1 MWLGIII
8 TLALGIGL
16 AKVLVDLQSKEIINN
31 WKAYRCLPQVM
42 TMAGIFKPADDPRS
56 SFEYT
61 ADNFS
66 FCSSELAKSALNLAL
81 KPVFDVFYQM
91 MNTAT
96 QSIGFTMNLRTLAS
110 NMFSGLNRMFDVFNR
125 RFGLTLNELQKGFIK
140 QYNAIQKASTIANA
154 AVFAGIS
161 FVQSIMNFIKL
172 IVTIVIVITVI
183 LIVIAILFFWI
194 LAPITPLI
202 LSALIVAGAFGG
214 AVGNMAESFCFTG
227 STQIV
232 LKDETVKSIDKIQIG
247 DVLFNGSVVTACMN
261 FESDSD
267 TDLRLIDDINVSGSH
282 IIYDSGPI
290 FVKDHKLS
298 KQTICFEKRLYCLN
312 TSDHKIPV
320 KGASKIWYFADWEEL
335 DKSSMSEWA
344 LFVNDILNG
353 TTETNLDKDITESE
367 SGFDSSVLILC
378 ENGEHKNIADISI
391 GTRIKDGDKWT
402 KVIGVV
408 TIDGSESLCVGS
420 FNGIIGSCSNWIF
433 SNGKW
438 IRAIDSEKWT
448 HISSLS
454 TLHTLFTESGSFS
467 INDTSV
473 RDFSEVGLHKIN
485 KTYNFTFSRL

>member
-1 MWLGIII
+1 MWLGIIV

-16 AKVLVDLQSKEIINN
+16 AKVVSDLQSKEIINN

-42 TMAGIFKPADDPRS
+42 ITAGMFKPADDPRS
-56 SFEYT
+56 TFDYT

-172 IVTIVIVITVI
+172 MVTIVIVITVI

-202 LSALIVAGAFGG
+202 LSALIIAGSFGG
-214 AVGNMAESFCFTG
+214 QVGSMADSFCFSG
-227 STQIV
+227 STQLV
-232 LKDETVKSIDKIQIG
+232 LKDGTFKSIDKIQIG
-247 DVLFNGSVVTACMN
+247 DVLFNGSVVTATMN
-261 FESDSD
+261 FESSSH
-267 TDLRLIDDINVSGSH
+267 TDLRLIDGINVSGSH
-282 IIYDSGPI
+282 IIYDSNPI
-290 FVKDHKLS
+290 FVKDHKLNE
-298 KQTICFEKRLYCLN
+298 QIICMEKNLYCLN

-320 KGASKIWYFADWEEL
+320 KGESKIWYFADWEEL
-335 DKSSMSEWA
+335 DTCSMSEWA
-344 LFVNDILNG
+344 LFVNSMLNDS
-353 TTETNLDKDITESE
+353 TETNLDDIITESE

-378 ENGEHKNIADISI
+378 ENGERKNISEIST
-391 GTRIKDGDKWT
+391 GTLIKDGLSWT
-402 KVIGVV
+402 KVIGTV
-408 TIDGSESLCVGS
+408 TIDGSESLRVGS
-420 FNGIIGSCSNWIF
+420 FNGMIGSCSNWIF
-433 SNGKW
+433 SRDKW
-438 IRAIDSEKWT
+438 IRAVDSENWKP
-448 HISSLS
+448 ISGIP
-454 TLHTLFTESGSFS
+454 TLYTLFTESGSFS

-473 RDFSEVGLHKIN
+473 RDFSEVGLHKI
-485 KTYNFTFSRL
+485 KSTYDFTISRL